1 MLFQPENITED
12 HVLKAVARIESEQIP
27 LKPSTRFDVIINGK
41 TYPPKEVMRFA
52 HAEMNGERLWSVRGG
67 KPTNDY
73 LKKFGFEIV
82 KKHGTDH
89 VLEMISKYKQHIRE
103 TQFADESYKWQLLQK
118 MRGRPDVNAP
128 DFFLELKG
136 IAFKNLVYP
145 MGIAVLLHI
154 ARERAEELR
163 NCFVKL
169 YDDEADLTQRV
180 KTFSDETLRIY
191 REINGKLNHHQDE
204 RSMAT
209 YLTFHNPDRYTLF
222 KTTVYEAFC
231 DLIKVEKKKPKE
243 KYVHYLE
250 LLDDFVSDYI
260 LNDEELV
267 ALKDQYLPKD
277 RFDDKDHRLLAQDIL
292 YQMLDKVPRQVRKN
306 ERRYWRVGTSD
317 SNGNYWN
324 QMKSGGF
331 ASIGWPDLGDLSA
344 EDIEKK
350 EISEML
356 TEAGYYDGNRGTITR
371 KAGEIYN
378 FLKVIK
384 PGDVVLAQDGNRVL
398 GVGVIEDE
406 DVAYYPE
413 ESFPHARNVTWKM
426 TEPEDFYS
434 EDGKLTTVFEITDKE
449 TISRADQTLF
459 SIVSTTIMMN
469 TDDQIQPAKNAI
481 LYGPPGTGKTYNS
494 INHAVAILESKP
506 IRYVASEPRAEV
518 KRRFDDYQEAGRIV
532 FTTFHQSMSYEDFI
546 EGIKPKV
553 LNNQVVYQ
561 IEHGLFKRISID
573 AAFSITQLTDSKE
586 AKKVLTFYQLYDQMV
601 ASIEETLSNENAS
614 VFYPTKSG
622 GQIQIEGISE
632 QGNIVVR
639 HIDGTRSYVVSKER
653 LAKLDQAIANLDD
666 VSNIDT
672 EFREIIGGS
681 NSSAYWAV
689 LRTLRTLKP
698 QGTTQA
704 KGEYS
709 IEDKLAAVK
718 TLRSADF
725 RRTDLTPYVIII
737 DEINRG
743 NISQIF
749 GELITLIE
757 DDKRLGKKEAIE
769 ITLPYSKER
778 YGIPPNLYIIGTMN
792 TADRSI
798 EALDTALRRRFSFH
812 EKAVKPD
819 LIRTEGA
826 SKGIIESIDVVKML
840 ETINQRIEKLIDKD
854 HQIGHAYFMDCQTI
868 PDLKNAFQNK
878 VIPLLQEYFFGDY
891 GKIGLV
897 LGNDFIVKQDNSQFT
912 FAKFKGFDDDGSVAE
927 DLRTRAIYKIKDQSD
942 WNFNSIY
949 A

>member
-1 MLFQPENITED
+1 MPYQPDNITKE
-12 HVLKAVARIESEQIP
+12 HVLKAVARIESEQLT
-27 LKPSTRFDVIINGK
+27 LKPSTRFDVVINGK

-52 HAEMNGERLWSVRGG
+52 HAEMNGDAIWSISGG

-82 KKHGTDH
+82 KKKDNDP
-89 VLEMISKYKQHIRE
+89 VLDMIDRYKKHIRE
-103 TQFADESYKWQLLQK
+103 THFNDESYKWQLIQR

-169 YDDEADLTQRV
+169 FDDKADLTQRV
-180 KTFSDETLRIY
+180 KIFSEETLRIY

-204 RSMAT
+204 RSIAT
-209 YLTFHNPDRYTLF
+209 YLTFHDPNRYMLF
-222 KTTVYEAFC
+222 KTTVYEAYC
-231 DLIKVEKKKPKE
+231 ELVKIEKKKPKE

-250 LLDDFVSDYI
+250 LLDQFIDEYVS
-260 LNDEELV
+260 NDEELI

-277 RFDDKDHRLLAQDIL
+277 RFEDKDHRLLAQDIL
-292 YQMLDKVPRQVRKN
+292 YQMLDKAERQARKS

-317 SNGNYWN
+317 NKGNYWN
-324 QMKSGGF
+324 QMKASGY

-350 EISEML
+350 EIAEML
-356 TEAGYYDGNRGTITR
+356 GEAGYYDGNRGTITR

-384 PGDVVLAQDGNRVL
+384 PGDVILAQDGNRVL

-406 DVAYYPE
+406 DVTYYPE
-413 ESFPHARNVTWKM
+413 ESFPHARNVDWKVK
-426 TEPEDFYS
+426 EPEDFFS
-434 EDGKLTTVFEITDKE
+434 EDGKLTTVFEITDKQ
-449 TISRADQTLF
+449 TISRADQMLF
-459 SIVSTTIMMN
+459 GIISTTTIMDI
-469 TDDQIQPAKNAI
+469 DDQIEPAKNII
-481 LYGPPGTGKTYNS
+481 LYGPPGTGKTYSS
-494 INHAVAILESKP
+494 INHALSILESKP
-506 IRYVASEPRAEV
+506 MQVLANESRIEV
-518 KRRFDDYQEAGRIV
+518 KRRFDQYREAGRIV

-553 LNNQVVYQ
+553 LNNEVVYQ

-601 ASIEETLSNENAS
+601 ASIEESLSNENTKAY
-614 VFYPTKSG
+614 YPTKSG
-622 GQIQIEGISE
+622 GQVEIAGISE
-632 QGNIVVR
+632 QGNILVR
-639 HIDGTRSYVVSKER
+639 HINGERVYTVSKDR

-698 QGTTQA
+698 QGTNQS

-709 IEDKLAAVK
+709 IEDKFAAVK
-718 TLRSADF
+718 TLRQADF
-725 RRTDLTPYVIII
+725 QRTDLKPYVIII

-769 ITLPYSKER
+769 TTLPYSKDK
-778 YGIPPNLYIIGTMN
+778 YGVPPNLYIIGTMN

-812 EKAVKPD
+812 EKAVVPE
-819 LIRTEGA
+819 LIRTEGS
-826 SKGIIESIDVVKML
+826 SKGLIESIDVVKML

-868 PDLKNAFQNK
+868 SDLKVAFRNK
-878 VIPLLQEYFFGDY
+878 VIPLLQEYFFGDF

-897 LGNDFIVKQDNSQFT
+897 LGNDFIVKQDSNDFS
-912 FAKFKGFDDDGSVAE
+912 FAKFKGFDDEGSVAE
-927 DLRTRAIYKIKDQSD
+927 DLRARPVYKIKDQTD
-942 WNFNSIY
+942 WNFSSIY